1 MLFRTRSENDS
12 DKSGTPQD
20 RMSSILLCL
29 LMLAMVTI
37 IASLFLVRELGDA
50 SRQIE
55 TLRKFQAD
63 VYFRLGAYEEM
74 QHHLGYTQFIHNFK
88 NGVLRRDA
96 DRLLMAR
103 LQINKALLALEKV
116 GGGVDDMAA
125 IRNTLEAYREM
136 TFIAERLIVAGR
148 SAIAIDRVVR
158 IDDGPAMAAMGS
170 ILAGIHAAREA
181 LEENLKEQNFQMSR
195 IRMVFHFAVGGLVLL
210 TVVIL
215 FVYVRA
221 RQNARILAVTA
232 ASLQS
237 ANTYIEERIER
248 LVGMAKSSG
257 PGEVF
262 TRHAWPEGMSAYE
275 ALGRLEASLTE
286 LIHRMGRQE
295 DRLIAHS
302 TALETANE
310 ELAQFNSVVSHDL
323 QEPLRKILTNID
335 LIRLRHRDEVSDD
348 LGRHLDKL
356 AISARKMRRL
366 IVDLLAYSRVG
377 SEPLSQE
384 MLDLREVVQAA
395 VRETEHLFDDR
406 SGSVS
411 LDIPDGPPVPGD
423 RFQLVQAFV
432 NILSNAAKFVR
443 EGVSPEVRISGVYTD
458 YRFTLTFADNGVGF
472 DPALAEQ
479 IFEPF
484 RRFHSGSEYEGS
496 GIGLSIVKRAVTRQ
510 GGNVRA
516 TPAETGG
523 TRFIVNLMLQSQE
536 AAGDSHHV
544 A

>member
-257 PGEVF
+257 PSEVF